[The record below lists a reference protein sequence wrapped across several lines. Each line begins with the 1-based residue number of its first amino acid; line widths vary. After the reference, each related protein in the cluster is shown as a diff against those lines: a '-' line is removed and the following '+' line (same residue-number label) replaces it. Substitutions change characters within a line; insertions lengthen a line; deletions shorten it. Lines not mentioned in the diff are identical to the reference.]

1 MDFYRRIRMILIAA
15 GFIISAAFY
24 VQIGGGGELLYGDE
38 SAPAIDDDKG
48 DSSPDEA
55 ESDGNDS
62 GSAAGEDRE
71 DESLSLSELQGLSER
86 QRREVLELIES
97 RAAILREELSEGP
110 GNPERAGIEVGEGA
124 AAGEQENKAK
134 ADPDTGLLKEG
145 SGGNEPGEPGLSGY
159 GRINI
164 NTASMEE
171 LMELKGIGETRARA
185 IIEYRETYGDFGY
198 IEEIMNVS
206 GIKEASF
213 EKIKDDICV

>member
-1 MDFYRRIRMILIAA
+1 MDFYRRIRMMLIAA

-24 VQIGGGGELLYGDE
+24 VQIGGGGELLYGDG
-38 SAPAIDDDKG
+38 SASAFVDDKG

-55 ESDGNDS
+55 EGDGDDS
-62 GSAAGEDRE
+62 ESAAGEDRE

-97 RAAILREELSEGP
+97 KAAILREELSEGP
-110 GNPERAGIEVGEGA
+110 GSPERAETESEEGA
-124 AAGEQENKAK
+124 AAGEQEDKTEG
-134 ADPDTGLLKEG
+134 DPGAGLLREG
-145 SGGNEPGEPGLSGY
+145 SGEESGEPGLSGY
-159 GRINI
+159 DRINI

-185 IIEYRETYGDFGY
+185 IIEYRETYGYFGY

>member
-1 MDFYRRIRMILIAA
+1 MDFYRRIRMMLIAA

-24 VQIGGGGELLYGDE
+24 VQIGGGGELLYGDASLLDSE
-38 SAPAIDDDKG
+38 NDDMG
-48 DSSPDEA
+48 SGPEGETEDEGKKR
-55 ESDGNDS
+55 DTQGRD
-62 GSAAGEDRE
+62 DIE
-71 DESLSLSELQGLSER
+71 DESLSLSELEGLSER

-97 RAAILREELSEGP
+97 RAAILREELSEGT
-110 GNPERAGIEVGEGA
+110 GSHERTGT
-124 AAGEQENKAK
+124 AAGEEEDKAG
-134 ADPDTGLLKEG
+134 ADPDAGLLKEG
-145 SGGNEPGEPGLSGY
+145 SGGNDAGEPGFSGY

-185 IIEYRETYGDFGY
+185 IIEYRETYGGFGY